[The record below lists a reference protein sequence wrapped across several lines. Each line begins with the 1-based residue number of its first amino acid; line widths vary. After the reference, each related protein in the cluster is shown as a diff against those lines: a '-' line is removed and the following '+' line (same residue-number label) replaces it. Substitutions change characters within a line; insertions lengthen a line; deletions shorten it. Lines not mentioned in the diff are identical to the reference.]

1 MQKYTSFR
9 RLEYK
14 ALIIK
19 GVVHGGE
26 HKSTPWTTF
35 VSSVRVLSMLYL
47 LFLLSF
53 CNAQDTSYA
62 HDVMYELSSKKYH
75 GRGYY
80 KRGAIKASK
89 YIARKMAEIGLEPW
103 GQDGY
108 YQSFPM
114 QANVIKKSGLWIN
127 GIRLRNGIQFLPDCG
142 NSSTKALHIC
152 SSDDCGI
159 TILEVFKTSKVKD
172 LRKVIEKSADVL
184 IVDTIQRGAS
194 LSRIDVL
201 MEAKRR
207 GIKTII
213 WMSASDFNY
222 SVSRNQNQILSYH
235 VAYDKLP
242 EHLLEIADWKNIKTK
257 CKANVSQKRQK
268 NVLGLVK
275 GENSDSTLIVCGH
288 YDHLGQVGKE
298 AVFFG
303 ANDNACGI
311 AMLLDIAKYFKTNT
325 PKYNVLI
332 IAFAGEE
339 AGLIGSRYYVE
350 HPRVSLSKT
359 KFVLNLDLV
368 GTGHKGMTVVNA
380 TVFPNYFKK
389 LTDVNDTYHFL
400 PQITRRGKAA
410 NSDHYFFTEAGVPS
424 FFGYFQGER
433 TSYHDVFDIP
443 ESLPLDKYID
453 GRSLFIKFLE
463 VI

>member
-1 MQKYTSFR
+1 MS
-9 RLEYK
+9 
-14 ALIIK
+14 
-19 GVVHGGE
+19 
-26 HKSTPWTTF
+26 TF
-35 VSSVRVLSMLYL
+35 VSSVRVVSMLYL
-47 LFLLSF
+47 FLLLGF
-53 CNAQDTSYA
+53 CKAQDTSYA
-62 HDVMYELSSKKYH
+62 HQVMYELSSKKYH

-80 KRGAIKASK
+80 KKGALKASK
-89 YIARKMAEIGLEPW
+89 YIAHQMAEIGLEPM
-103 GQDGY
+103 GQEGF

-114 QANVIKKSGLWIN
+114 QVNVIKKTGLWIN
-127 GIRLRNGIQFLPDCG
+127 GTRLRNGIQFLPDCG
-142 NSSTKALHIC
+142 NP
-152 SSDDCGI
+152 
-159 TILEVFKTSKVKD
+159 TIKVIHTIPPGDLGVSILKVFKTSKEKD
-172 LRKVIEKSADVL
+172 LREVLEKSGEVL
-184 IVDTIQRGAS
+184 IVDTIQGGAV
-194 LSRIDVL
+194 LGRRDVL
-201 MEAKRR
+201 MQAKRC

-213 WMSASDFNY
+213 WMSASDFNH
-222 SVSRNQNQILSYH
+222 SVSRLQNQISSYH

-242 EHLLEIADWKNIKTK
+242 QSLLNIADWKSIKTK
-257 CKANVSQKRQK
+257 CKASVSEKRQK
-268 NVLGLVK
+268 NVLGLIR
-275 GENSDSTLIVCGH
+275 GENTDSTLIVCGH

-298 AVFFG
+298 AIFFG

-311 AMLLDIAKYFKTNT
+311 AMLLDIAKYFKRNT

-350 HPRVSLSKT
+350 HPKVSLSKT

-389 LTDVNDTYHFL
+389 LIEVNDRYHFL
-400 PQITRRGKAA
+400 PQIKRRGKAA
-410 NSDHYFFTEAGVPS
+410 NSDHYFFTEAGVPT

-433 TSYHDVFDIP
+433 TSYHDVFDTP